1 MQAGHDAAKRG
12 LAAAGLAHQPDH
24 FAALDGQ
31 VHAVDG
37 IHRTAVDGAA
47 GQGQDALGQVG
58 SLLEA
63 LVDVLE
69 LDDGGIGLAHASCAS
84 RAIGT

>member
-69 LDDGGIGLAHASCAS
+69 LDHGGIGLAQASCAS